1 MNKSKITAFMGLFII
16 IVVLI
21 GSGCTLDTGS
31 LINQKKEK
39 TDDIV
44 QFTVNIAESNN
55 NSYHVTG
62 LVENKVDKRYRFV
75 NMTVVGYN
83 NKKEAISETKIMV
96 PEVSGHDY
104 ATYEV
109 WLVPSAADK
118 ITSVRLKFINGT
130 KG

>member
-1 MNKSKITAFMGLFII
+1 MNKSKTTAFMGLFII
-16 IVVLI
+16 IVVI
-21 GSGCTLDTGS
+21 ISSGCTLDTGS
-31 LINQKKEK
+31 LINQKNEK

-55 NSYHVTG
+55 NSCHVTG

-75 NMTVVGYN
+75 NMTVIGYN

-109 WLVPSAADK
+109 WLVPSTADK

>member
-1 MNKSKITAFMGLFII
+1 MGLFII

-75 NMTVVGYN
+75 NMTVIGYN

-104 ATYEV
+104 ATYEA
-109 WLVPSAADK
+109 WLVPSSGEK
-118 ITSVRLKFINGT
+118 ITSVKLIFINGT

>member
-1 MNKSKITAFMGLFII
+1 MNKSKTTAFMGLFIR
-16 IVVLI
+16 IVVI
-21 GSGCTLDTGS
+21 ISSGCTLDTGS
-31 LINQKKEK
+31 LINQKNEK

-55 NSYHVTG
+55 NSCHVTG

-75 NMTVVGYN
+75 NMTVIGYN

-109 WLVPSAADK
+109 WLVPSTADK

>member
-1 MNKSKITAFMGLFII
+1 MNKSKTTVFMGLFII
-16 IVVLI
+16 IVVI
-21 GSGCTLDTGS
+21 ISSGCTLDTGS
-31 LINQKKEK
+31 LINQKNEK

-55 NSYHVTG
+55 NSCHVTG

-75 NMTVVGYN
+75 NMTVIGYN

-109 WLVPSAADK
+109 WLVPSTADK

>member
-1 MNKSKITAFMGLFII
+1 MGLFII
-16 IVVLI
+16 IVVI
-21 GSGCTLDTGS
+21 ISSGCTLDTGS
-31 LINQKKEK
+31 LINQKNEK

-55 NSYHVTG
+55 NSCHVTG

-75 NMTVVGYN
+75 NMTVIGYN

-109 WLVPSAADK
+109 WLVPSTADK